1 MERNR
6 YAVRVVSQQGDV
18 ETGIGDE
25 NKNALEIYI
34 YIYIYLY
41 FAEGNSYS
49 YFEDR
54 QRKGERGGFLKRIR
68 VYIYISGL
76 FHESRD
82 ELTSYRFP
90 RYTIQQKTRLYE
102 SSSLAGAPIFSCFES
117 VPFPARNGTLRPNP
131 GGGRADHVEKIGWT
145 DFDRPIDSYAEIR
158 KCLHASGG
166 YNYFAPKS
174 HEVRA
179 MTRKHC
185 RGRRHRSI
193 ASIE

>member
-34 YIYIYLY
+34 YIYTYICI
-41 FAEGNSYS
+41 S
-49 YFEDR
+49 
-54 QRKGERGGFLKRIR
+54 RKEIRIR
-68 VYIYISGL
+68 ISRIDKEKENAVDFSKGSVYIYIHGL

>member
-34 YIYIYLY
+34 YTYICI
-41 FAEGNSYS
+41 A
-49 YFEDR
+49 
-54 QRKGERGGFLKRIR
+54 RKEIRIR
-68 VYIYISGL
+68 ISRIDKEKENAVDFSKGSVYIYISGL
-76 FHESRD
+76 FHESHN

-102 SSSLAGAPIFSCFES
+102 SSSLGGAPIFSRFES

-131 GGGRADHVEKIGWT
+131 GGGRADHVEKIEWT